1 MNAYNKM
8 QLAKAIQYLRSRG
21 KYILD
26 EDCGFKPSG
35 AAATD
40 VAKTFEAFRKGAMAQ
55 EPINIRKLK

>member
-8 QLAKAIQYLRSRG
+8 QLVKAIQYLRSRG

-26 EDCGFKPSG
+26 EDCVFKPSC

-40 VAKTFEAFRKGAMAQ
+40 VAKTFEMFRKAVMAQ